1 MFQSKKQ
8 FINEYKDKVAQTFG
22 TTLERTHPADRYLVL
37 SDMVRDFASVN
48 WRDANAQARS
58 QKVKTVYY
66 FSMEFLLGRS
76 LKNNLKNLGIFDMV
90 REGFEELGLSLD
102 EVLEIESD
110 AGLGNGGLGRLAACF
125 MDSAATLN
133 YQVHGD
139 CLRYQY
145 GMFRQKINA
154 AGEQVEV
161 PDMWLRIGN
170 PWEIRKVKNSV
181 EVRFWGHVNVTGD
194 MNGDL
199 HFDHVDATI
208 VRAVPYDMPMIGANT
223 KMTNTLRLWAAEPA
237 DEVPAG
243 MDYRDYLSKVN
254 EICRNVYPDDST
266 EDGRFLRL
274 KQQYFLVAA
283 GIQTI
288 IREHLENNPSLDN
301 LADKVTIQLNDTH
314 PVLAIPELMR
324 VLMDEHGYRWHD
336 AFEITRHVMAY
347 TNHTIMVEAL
357 EAWPVSYVQRLLPRI
372 YMIIEELDRQAVTYI
387 QGRFPGDYGLVQR
400 TRIIDNGAIQMA
412 RIAIHDGFS
421 VNGVAAIHTEILKND
436 LFKDFYYLYPWKFS
450 NKTNGITP
458 RRWCLYANPELEAL
472 LDKTI
477 GKDYRNNF
485 DRIADLE
492 AHVDDSGL
500 QQAFL
505 AVKHRRKEIMADYIR
520 RETGIEVNPYSIFDT
535 QAKRLHA
542 YKRQLLNILH
552 VIYLYQRMKE
562 DPNFRIYPRTFLFA
576 AKAAPAYVFAKK
588 VIKLINNVAR
598 VVNNDPEVNNV
609 MKVVFLP
616 DYRVSMSEVLV
627 TATDVSEQISM
638 AGKEASGTGN
648 MKFMMNGAI
657 TLGTLDG
664 ANVEID
670 QLVGRDNDVIFG
682 KTVEE
687 IPQFRDNYRAWDLCV
702 SDRRL
707 MRAVNSLVDGSWS
720 GSVDD
725 FRMIYDELLGRND
738 EYLVLA
744 DFDAYVRAQEEIDR
758 RYRDQSAWA
767 RSCLI
772 NIARSAYFSSDRTID
787 QYAKDIWHIEPVRF

>member
-1 MFQSKKQ
+1 
-8 FINEYKDKVAQTFG
+8 
-22 TTLERTHPADRYLVL
+22 
-37 SDMVRDFASVN
+37 
-48 WRDANAQARS
+48 
-58 QKVKTVYY
+58 
-66 FSMEFLLGRS
+66 
-76 LKNNLKNLGIFDMV
+76 
-90 REGFEELGLSLD
+90 
-102 EVLEIESD
+102 SD

-199 HFDHVDATI
+199 HFDHVGATL

-266 EDGRFLRL
+266 EEGRFLRL

-387 QGRFPGDYGLVQR
+387 QSRFPGDYGLVQR
-400 TRIIDNGAIQMA
+400 TRIIDNGSVQMA

-520 RETGIEVNPYSIFDT
+520 KEMGIEVNPYSIFDT

-682 KTVEE
+682 KTVDE
-687 IPQFRDNYRAWDLCV
+687 IPPFRDTYRAWDLCV
-702 SDRRL
+702 NDSRL
-707 MRAVNSLVDGSWS
+707 MKAVNSLIDGSWS

-758 RYRDQSAWA
+758 RYRDQNGWA
-767 RSCLI
+767 RSCLV

>member
-1 MFQSKKQ
+1 MFESKEK
-8 FINEYKDKVAQTFG
+8 FIEEYKERVAQTFG
-22 TTLERTHPADRYLVL
+22 TSLERTHPADRFLVL
-37 SDMVRDFASVN
+37 SDMVRDHASVN
-48 WRDANAQARS
+48 WRDTNAKARS
-58 QKVKTVYY
+58 KQGKTVFY

-90 REGFEELGLSLD
+90 REGFEDLGLSLD
-102 EVLEIESD
+102 DVLETESD

-133 YQVHGD
+133 YPVHGD

-145 GMFRQKINA
+145 GMFRQKINE
-154 AGEQVEV
+154 AGEQIEI

-170 PWEIRKVKNSV
+170 PWEIRKVKNTV
-181 EVRFWGHVNVTGD
+181 EVRYWGHVNVTGD
-194 MNGDL
+194 VNGDL
-199 HFDHVDATI
+199 HFDHVGATV

-223 KMTNTLRLWAAEPA
+223 KMTNTLRLWSAEPA

-243 MDYRDYLSKVN
+243 MDYRDYLSKVS

-288 IREHLENNPSLDN
+288 VREHLENNPSLDN
-301 LADKVTIQLNDTH
+301 LADKVCIQLNDTH

-324 VLMDEHGYRWHD
+324 VLMDEHGYKWQA
-336 AFEITRHVMAY
+336 AFEITRNVMAY

-387 QGRFPGDYGLVQR
+387 QNRFPGDYGLVQR
-400 TRIIDNGAIQMA
+400 TRIIDNNAIQMA

-421 VNGVAAIHTEILKND
+421 VNGVAGIHTEILKND

-472 LDKTI
+472 LDRTI
-477 GKDYRNNF
+477 GKEYRNNF
-485 DRIADLE
+485 DKIADLE
-492 AHVDDSGL
+492 AYVDDPQL
-500 QQAFL
+500 QHDFL
-505 AVKHRRKEIMADYIR
+505 VVKHQRKEIMADYIR
-520 RETGIEVNPYSIFDT
+520 KTTGIEVKSEAIFDT

-552 VIYLYQRMKE
+552 VIYLYQRAKD
-562 DPNFRIYPRTFLFA
+562 DPNFRIYPRVFLFA

-588 VIKLINNVAR
+588 VIKLINNVAQ
-598 VVNNDPEVNNV
+598 VINNDPMVNGM

-616 DYRVSMSEVLV
+616 DYRVSMSELLV

-670 QLVGRDNDVIFG
+670 QLVGRENDVIFG
-682 KTVEE
+682 KTVDQ
-687 IPQFRDNYRAWDLCV
+687 IASFRDGYRAWDFCMG
-702 SDRRL
+702 DRRL
-707 MRAVNSLVDGSWS
+707 MKAVNSLVDGTWS
-720 GSVDD
+720 RKVDD
-725 FRMIYDELLGRND
+725 FRLIYDELLGRND

-744 DFDAYVRAQEEIDR
+744 DFDAYVSAQEEIER
-758 RYRDQSAWA
+758 RYRERNNWA

-772 NIARSAYFSSDRTID
+772 NIARSAYFSSDRTIS
-787 QYAKDIWHIEPVRF
+787 QYAKDIWHVEPLEF